1 MVDRN
6 TLTGTPSCFTMA
18 NTHDTDIFPPE
29 TQGYRYTVGGSP
41 VISKME
47 QNRIEQNFTI
57 HIEMYMSFFFFPK
70 P

>member
-47 QNRIEQNFTI
+47 
-57 HIEMYMSFFFFPK
+57 
-70 P
+70 